1 MAEDKTEKP
10 QQHDEDA
17 EERKGDDLVI
27 KDSTKEEVKADEPTG
42 KDLDQAMVEAEQE
55 ASQPAEPRQS
65 KKRKFTWSRKK
76 IVLVSSAA
84 VVLLIAILMAIPV
97 TRYGILGVVFKR
109 DVTITLHDSKTNKP
123 ITSVAVD
130 MAGKSVATDSKGV
143 ATFKSVPVGSKKIT
157 VHKKYYKDLTVDQT
171 VPLTGSNPTF
181 DLAIEATGRQ
191 VPVKVINK
199 VSQQPVEGADITA
212 DGTSSKTDKNGE
224 AVIVLPADK
233 ADMDATITLG
243 GYNKASIKVTITEQK
258 DDKNT
263 FAVVPSGKLYFLSK
277 RSGTVDVMKSD
288 LDGAN
293 VETVVKGTGKEEE
306 DGTILL
312 ASRDWKYLALK
323 AKRDS
328 DRPKL
333 YLIETS
339 SGKLSVMDEGDV
351 EFTAVGWY
359 NESFMYTLNR
369 DKLKQWEPKHYA
381 LKSFNASNASLKVL
395 DETGGEGSDQY
406 KYAYEDLRNVY
417 LLNNEVFYTKSW
429 TTGQLDMLGG
439 KNNTVNSV
447 QPDGGNKKIIKSF
460 AAEIGTYFGSAR
472 LYEPQEVYLE
482 AYQKYQRSFWQY
494 ENAKFTENKDIGGDN
509 FYTKFYPTYL
519 LSPSSKSTFWYEP
532 RDGKNTLFVG
542 DAGGKNGK
550 EVAALSEYTPY
561 GWYTDDYLLV
571 SKGGS
576 ELYII
581 SRTNPGTPLK
591 VTDYHKPQ
599 ASLYGY
605 GYGYGGL

>member
-157 VHKKYYKDLTVDQT
+157 IHKKYYKDLTVDQT
-171 VPLTGSNPTF
+171 VPLTGNNPTF

-599 ASLYGY
+599 ASFYGY

>member
-171 VPLTGSNPTF
+171 VPLTGNNPTF

-599 ASLYGY
+599 ASFYGY

>member
-157 VHKKYYKDLTVDQT
+157 IHKKYYKDLTVDQT
-171 VPLTGSNPTF
+171 VPLTGNNPTF

>member
-1 MAEDKTEKP
+1 
-10 QQHDEDA
+10 
-17 EERKGDDLVI
+17 
-27 KDSTKEEVKADEPTG
+27 
-42 KDLDQAMVEAEQE
+42 
-55 ASQPAEPRQS
+55 
-65 KKRKFTWSRKK
+65 
-76 IVLVSSAA
+76 
-84 VVLLIAILMAIPV
+84 
-97 TRYGILGVVFKR
+97 
-109 DVTITLHDSKTNKP
+109 
-123 ITSVAVD
+123 
-130 MAGKSVATDSKGV
+130 
-143 ATFKSVPVGSKKIT
+143 
-157 VHKKYYKDLTVDQT
+157 
-171 VPLTGSNPTF
+171 
-181 DLAIEATGRQ
+181 
-191 VPVKVINK
+191 
-199 VSQQPVEGADITA
+199 
-212 DGTSSKTDKNGE
+212 
-224 AVIVLPADK
+224 
-233 ADMDATITLG
+233 
-243 GYNKASIKVTITEQK
+243 
-258 DDKNT
+258 
-263 FAVVPSGKLYFLSK
+263 
-277 RSGTVDVMKSD
+277 
-288 LDGAN
+288 
-293 VETVVKGTGKEEE
+293 
-306 DGTILL
+306 
-312 ASRDWKYLALK
+312 
-323 AKRDS
+323 
-328 DRPKL
+328 
-333 YLIETS
+333 
-339 SGKLSVMDEGDV
+339 MDEGDV

-369 DKLKQWEPKHYA
+369 DKLKQWEPKRYA

-599 ASLYGY
+599 ASFYGY